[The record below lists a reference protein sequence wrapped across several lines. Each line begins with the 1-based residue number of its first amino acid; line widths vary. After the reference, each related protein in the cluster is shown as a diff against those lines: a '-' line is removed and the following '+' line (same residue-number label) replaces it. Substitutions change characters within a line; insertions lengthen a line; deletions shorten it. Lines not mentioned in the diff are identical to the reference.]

1 MTTTPSVKTNAPGR
15 AANVGLWVL
24 QVLLAAAFLLA
35 AYTKLAA
42 TPEAVAG
49 FEDIGLGLWLM
60 YAIGVIELVGAV
72 ALLIPVLSGPAALG
86 LAVLLVGATVTQ
98 LLVSEPA
105 TALFP
110 IAYLVPMALV
120 AWGRRDRTAH
130 GMRLVGIRS

>member
-1 MTTTPSVKTNAPGR
+1 
-15 AANVGLWVL
+15 
-24 QVLLAAAFLLA
+24 VLLAAAFLLA

-130 GMRLVGIRS
+130 GMRLVGLRS